1 MSSSHT
7 PTVSIII
14 PALKEVRCIGAT
26 LDAISQLR
34 GCVEMIVVD
43 GGSDDETC
51 EIARVRGAKVIASE
65 RGRGAQMHRGACAS
79 QGGVLWFLHAD
90 TIVPADAVEVIDE
103 AFHNP
108 RVIAGNFDGR
118 FNGRGSAARF
128 MTWLYPQL
136 RRLGL
141 CYGDSAIFLRRVAYE
156 PA

>member
-7 PTVSIII
+7 PTLSIII
-14 PALKEVRCIGAT
+14 PALNEARCIGAT

-90 TIVPADAVEVIDE
+90 TIVPADAVECVAE
-103 AFHNP
+103 ALGDP
-108 RVIAGNFDGR
+108 RGVGGNFSVS
-118 FNGRGSAARF
+118 F
-128 MTWLYPQL
+128 
-136 RRLGL
+136 
-141 CYGDSAIFLRRVAYE
+141 
-156 PA
+156 